1 MEKHIGL
8 KDTEM
13 QELQNKIQDM
23 VKNEHQMKI
32 KLNKEENKNK
42 NLRQKHEKDMD
53 RIKEE
58 RTKEITDMQ
67 ALVDSLKEEI

>member
-1 MEKHIGL
+1 
-8 KDTEM
+8 M